1 MKNPAIDLSIVPH
14 HDLLA
19 KVLNA
24 VKIELTKR
32 VTDSEHTDSKYVMF
46 LCIDTRSTY
55 AAHVTGTSWGNIPDA
70 GFNDMM
76 TGFRK
81 AIDASLDPAPLG
93 FSGQLYIIDGFGLSG
108 WHAVAEIMSDESAS
122 LEDRTRHARAMGTG
136 LLSSLDSF
144 AEVFGLTTKE
154 AAVKCNQQRLDW
166 VNEMLAQL
174 AG

>member
-1 MKNPAIDLSIVPH
+1 MKNPAIDLSNVPH
-14 HDLLA
+14 RDLLA
-19 KVLNA
+19 EVLNSLK
-24 VKIELTKR
+24 VELTKR
-32 VTDSEHTDSKYVMF
+32 VTDVEHKDAGCIMF

-55 AAHVTGTSWGNIPDA
+55 ASHITGRPWGDIPHD
-70 GFNDMM
+70 GFWEMM
-76 TGFRK
+76 EAFRE
-81 AIDASLDPAPLG
+81 AITAALDPTPMG
-93 FSGQLYIIDGFGLSG
+93 FSGQVYIIDAFGLGG

-154 AAVKCNQQRLDW
+154 AILQCNQHRLDW